1 MREKHLL
8 LWKDAGTAMGVLEQL
23 IAHAGACPPSQSRPQ
38 RGLRCRTGKNRKYL
52 TILEGPVYSFK
63 SFKSVSKK
71 NCGQKFKRGNFFGS
85 LLSFQSVL
93 CSFVFIICATITNYY
108 LLCLLSYTTR
118 KKVIVCWMH
127 VFESL
132 LYYMVYSHGR
142 GRNPICLSHTNTY
155 THNKIET

>member
-71 NCGQKFKRGNFFGS
+71 TAGRSSKEVIFSVVYYPSSRCYAVLYS
-85 LLSFQSVL
+85 LSVL
-93 CSFVFIICATITNYY
+93 LLPITICCACSVIQRGKRSLCAECMCLRVSCTTWCTHTAEAEILFV
-108 LLCLLSYTTR
+108 
-118 KKVIVCWMH
+118 
-127 VFESL
+127 
-132 LYYMVYSHGR
+132 
-142 GRNPICLSHTNTY
+142 SHTQ
-155 THNKIET
+155 THIHILK